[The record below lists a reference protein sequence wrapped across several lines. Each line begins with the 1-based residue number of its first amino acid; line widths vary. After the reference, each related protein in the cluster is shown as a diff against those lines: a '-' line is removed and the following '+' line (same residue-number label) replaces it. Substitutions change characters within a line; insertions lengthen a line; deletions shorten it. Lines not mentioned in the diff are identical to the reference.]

1 MNAITKPRAT
11 ATGASITLPTRNLD
25 EAMKLLRSV
34 ILPATVLTT
43 MGSVRVQGARDNI
56 LLAGSDLDTRIDM
69 LIEAEGTQETAPFLL
84 PQAAKLVQT
93 ARRARRDTINLLA
106 SPQQGTDSVPR
117 LKITLAD
124 SKDTA
129 QPDIEIALTP
139 PASADDFPAPRN
151 FHHAPLYS
159 THLTEELLTAFATI
173 RPAVSREATRYYL
186 NGIFLEQA
194 RDVPAEED
202 WTVIA
207 TATDGHRLATI
218 ATPLPGAKG
227 RLPLNDQTSGMRGV
241 ILPHPLIDL
250 LLSLRQKPAPDEEQH
265 PPIRF
270 SLHAP
275 LNGNE
280 RADDLASD
288 PDRVGT
294 IPVARFTLTRP
305 RCSITITAQL
315 IDGTYPDWRRVV
327 PADAPAQA
335 SFETAA
341 LLRALDTLT
350 AMDGRGRE
358 RLDDVSMRMTLADG
372 QALLS
377 RQWKVPF
384 DTEMN
389 LFVPYEGDPC
399 QALGQPTLD
408 VGFSAAYLRE
418 AVRSFRGCESVVFAW
433 TTNLTSPV
441 TIASGEKPDY
451 RHIVMPRRY

>member
-11 ATGASITLPTRNLD
+11 ATGASITIPTRNLN
-25 EAMKLLRSV
+25 EAMKLLRRV
-34 ILPATVLTT
+34 TFPATAITA

-56 LLAGSDLDTRIDM
+56 LLAGSNLDTRID
-69 LIEAEGTQETAPFLL
+69 LLLEAEGSQETEPFLL
-84 PQAAKLVQT
+84 PQAEKLVQT

-106 SPQQGTDSVPR
+106 SHQQGTDSLPR
-117 LKITLAD
+117 MKIALAD

-129 QPDIEIALTP
+129 QADIEIALTP
-139 PASADDFPAPRN
+139 PASADDFPAPRK
-151 FHHAPLYS
+151 FHHEPLYS

-173 RPAVSREATRYYL
+173 RPAISREATRYYL

-194 RDVPAEED
+194 RDVLAEED

-218 ATPLPGAKG
+218 VTPLPGASG
-227 RLPLNDQTSGMRGV
+227 RLPLNDQRSGMRGI

-265 PPIRF
+265 PPILF

-275 LNGNE
+275 VQGNE
-280 RADDLASD
+280 AGGDLAKALSGN
-288 PDRVGT
+288 VN
-294 IPVARFTLTRP
+294 PVARLTLTRP
-305 RCSITITAQL
+305 RCTITITAQL

-327 PADAPAQA
+327 PADSPAQA

-384 DTEMN
+384 NTEMN

-418 AVRSFRGCESVVFAW
+418 AVRSFRGCERVVFAW